1 MVVPSRNAIPRLTP
15 SRRCARC
22 SRRSQ
27 TPWRLQRLKVCAAI
41 HHGPRCGGMRRHFA
55 PLSCRQTIASMV
67 RRRLP
72 CSVLW
77 PGGTA
82 RSAVPAQPIGHLSKR
97 HHQFHLSWPEYW
109 DRPQEL
115 TDPSTTMSSDRPYD
129 PSPVALSNDG
139 TYLAATP
146 EHGLV

>member
-1 MVVPSRNAIPRLTP
+1 MVPDAAECGAI
-15 SRRCARC
+15 SRRCRVA
-22 SRRSQ
+22 RRS
-27 TPWRLQRLKVCAAI
+27 
-41 HHGPRCGGMRRHFA
+41 PRWCGGDCRAR
-55 PLSCRQTIASMV
+55 SCG
-67 RRRLP
+67 
-72 CSVLW
+72 

-109 DRPQEL
+109 DRTQGL
-115 TDPSTTMSSDRPYD
+115 TDPNATMSSDRPYD